1 MKAHNAHLLD
11 VVPPRHLETAVI
23 VNGRLLGRSFRAVM
37 SVVTLA
43 LTTVV
48 ATTVIAIQSSGAS
61 QPRDHTLL
69 EASTPTSTCPWIA
82 ESLQHSK
89 SAQVMANE
97 VIAMMTLAQKADFVI
112 LATYPPLENSDI
124 GVPSLCIPPI
134 TLTDGP
140 SGVANG
146 LIGVTQFPAPIAVAA
161 TFNPSIART
170 IGVEQAVETRIK
182 GIAVVQGPELN
193 LARVPQSGRIF
204 ETYGEDPYLTSVLG
218 VANVNGI
225 QSTGDLANAKHY
237 SAYTQE
243 TARLRLNQ
251 IIRTRA
257 LAELYDAPFKAVV
270 QQAHVASLMCS
281 YGELNGVNT
290 CSDPSIYATLK
301 SWGFTGFV
309 RSDLGAVANMAQ
321 AFRAGMSLMKPGSP
335 ATLVRLVQQGSVTT
349 AQLNQAV
356 RSVLVPM
363 FNAGLIAH
371 PLHGSLTAVATTPAH
386 AATALSA
393 ATQSI
398 VLLKNQGSIL
408 PLGASASSIAV
419 IGTDAGQTP
428 QVTGGGSSK
437 VQAPYVITPLSAL
450 RSMVSNTTKVTYE
463 PGGPPTLDLD
473 QLSDVD
479 IVKGTPLKLV
489 KPIAPIG
496 EAGKADIAI
505 EKDPSVTPAIATA
518 TEPGTGRGWD
528 KWSMVIK
535 AKATGTYEI
544 TFQQYGDT
552 WLYLDKKPFISSAGL
567 HAPADLS
574 ATTKFVAGDK
584 YTFTAQW
591 FQIKHHAAPT
601 FSLLDV
607 TPLINKAV
615 QAARKAKV
623 AIVFAGNYDSEG
635 VDIPN
640 LSLPSDFNGLIDAV
654 AAVNPHTIVVVN
666 TGGAVV
672 MPWLSKVAGV
682 LEAWYPGQEDGTAIA
697 RVLTG
702 RFNPSGRLPLTFPTS
717 TSAMPATSDT
727 SFPGVNA
734 TVNFGT
740 GLDVGYRWYQAN
752 KVTPLFSFGYGESYT
767 TFKLSNATL
776 TKTTSG
782 VTIRVKVT
790 NTGSRSGTDVVQ
802 AYAANPSSTG
812 EPPEQLRGFQRVV
825 LNPSASKNIVMVI
838 PSSGFQVFVNN
849 SWKVVPGAYR
859 VDVGQSSADL
869 PIHLN
874 VTM

>member
-1 MKAHNAHLLD
+1 MTL
-11 VVPPRHLETAVI
+11 TI
-23 VNGRLLGRSFRAVM
+23 VL
-37 SVVTLA
+37 
-43 LTTVV
+43 
-48 ATTVIAIQSSGAS
+48 ATTVTVVQPSGAS
-61 QPRDHTLL
+61 QSRHHTIL
-69 EASTPTSTCPWIA
+69 EASAPISTCPWIA
-82 ESLQHSK
+82 QSLRHSM
-89 SAQVMANE
+89 SAEAMANE
-97 VIAMMTLAQKADFVI
+97 VISKMTLAQKADFVI
-112 LATYPPLENSDI
+112 LATYPPLENSNI

-134 TLTDGP
+134 TLSDGP

-146 LIGVTQFPAPIAVAA
+146 LTGVTQFPAGIAVAA
-161 TFNPSIART
+161 TFNPSMART
-170 IGVEQAVETRIK
+170 IGVEQALETRTK

-204 ETYGEDPYLTSVLG
+204 ETYGEDPFLTSVLG
-218 VANVNGI
+218 VSNVNGI
-225 QSTGDLANAKHY
+225 QSTGDLANAKHF

-243 TARLRLNQ
+243 TARLHLNQ
-251 IIRTRA
+251 IVSTRA

-270 QQAHVASLMCS
+270 QRAHVASLMCS

-290 CSDPSIYATLK
+290 CSNPSIYATLK

-309 RSDLGAVANMAQ
+309 RSDLGAVVSMAR
-321 AFRAGMSLMKPGSP
+321 AFRAGLSLMKPGSS
-335 ATLVRLVQQGSVTT
+335 ATLVRLVQQGVIAT
-349 AQLNQAV
+349 AQVNRAV

-371 PLHGSLTAVATTPAH
+371 PLHGSLFAVATSPAH
-386 AATALSA
+386 AATALRA

-398 VLLKNQGSIL
+398 VLLKNERSIL
-408 PLGASASSIAV
+408 PLDSSTSSIAV
-419 IGTDAGQTP
+419 IGADAGQTP
-428 QVTGGGSSK
+428 QVSGGGSSK

-450 RSMVSNTTKVTYE
+450 RSMVSNTTRVTYE

-518 TEPGTGRGWD
+518 TEPGKGRGWD
-528 KWSMVIK
+528 KWSMVIR
-535 AKATGTYEI
+535 AKTTGTYEI

-574 ATTKFVAGDK
+574 ATTKFVAGHE

-591 FQIKHHAAPT
+591 FQIRRHAAPT

-615 QAARKAKV
+615 QTARTAKV
-623 AIVFAGNYDSEG
+623 AIVFAGNYESEG

-640 LSLPSDFNGLIDAV
+640 LSLPGDANALIAAV
-654 AAVNPHTIVVVN
+654 AAVNPHTIVVLN

-672 MPWLSKVAGV
+672 MPWLAKVAGV
-682 LEAWYPGQEDGTAIA
+682 LEAWYPGQGDGAAIA
-697 RVLTG
+697 NVLTG
-702 RFNPSGRLPLTFPTS
+702 RFDPSGRLPLTFPTS
-717 TSAMPATSDT
+717 TSAMPATSDS
-727 SFPGVNA
+727 SFPGVNSI
-734 TVNFGT
+734 VNFGT
-740 GLDVGYRWYQAN
+740 GLNVGYRWYQSN
-752 KVTPLFSFGYGESYT
+752 KVTPLFTFGYGKSYT
-767 TFKLSNATL
+767 TFKLSHATL

-782 VTIRVKVT
+782 VTVRVKVT
-790 NTGSRSGTDVVQ
+790 NTGSRSGVDVVQ
-802 AYAANPSSTG
+802 AYAAYPSSTG

-825 LNPSASKNIVMVI
+825 LTPSATKNIVIVI
-838 PSSGFQVFVNN
+838 PSSGFEVFVNN
-849 SWKVVPGAYR
+849 SWKVVHGAYR